1 MMRRLLQISVLFLTT
16 LFFISCGSD
25 SLAPGPDNNSSS
37 SDIEPVGSH
46 SNGDVVQSDLDFDL
60 RATLAQVRRATA
72 QYHDVTEA
80 EDSGYQQV
88 SPFVPGM
95 GYHYVNGSLMDAEVI
110 PTQPEA
116 LVYVDN
122 PADDSKRRLVA
133 VEYLIP
139 ENLVENQSE
148 LDGKFPG
155 VDGDTWHHEH
165 EIQAWTLHA
174 WVWYDNPEGVFHSTN
189 PRVNP
194 GQN

>member
-1 MMRRLLQISVLFLTT
+1 MRRLLQISVLFLAT

-25 SLAPGPDNNSSS
+25 SLAPGQDTTS
-37 SDIEPVGSH
+37 SDLEPVGSH
-46 SNGDVVQSDLDFDL
+46 SNGDVVQPDLDSDL

-72 QYHDVTEA
+72 QYHDVKQAGEA
-80 EDSGYQQV
+80 GYVQV

-95 GYHYVNGSLMDAEVI
+95 GYHYVKESLMDAEVI

-139 ENLVENQSE
+139 EDLIEDQSD

-165 EIQAWTLHA
+165 EIHAWTLHA
-174 WVWYDNPEGVFHSTN
+174 WVWYDNPEGVSHSTN
-189 PRVNP
+189 PRVNQ
-194 GQN
+194 GQH

>member
-1 MMRRLLQISVLFLTT
+1 MRRLLQISVLFLTT
-16 LFFISCGSD
+16 LFLISCDSD
-25 SLAPGPDNNSSS
+25 SPVPGPDN
-37 SDIEPVGSH
+37 SDIETFESH
-46 SNGDVVQSDLDFDL
+46 SNGDVVQQDLDSDL

-72 QYHDVTEA
+72 QYQDVTVA
-80 EDSGYQQV
+80 EESGYVQV

-95 GYHYVNGSLMDAEVI
+95 GYHYLKESLMDAEVI

-139 ENLVENQSE
+139 ETLVEDQSE

-155 VDGDTWHHEH
+155 VDGDAWHHEH
-165 EIQAWTLHA
+165 EIHAWTLHA
-174 WVWYDNPEGVFHSTN
+174 WIWYDNPEGVFHPTN